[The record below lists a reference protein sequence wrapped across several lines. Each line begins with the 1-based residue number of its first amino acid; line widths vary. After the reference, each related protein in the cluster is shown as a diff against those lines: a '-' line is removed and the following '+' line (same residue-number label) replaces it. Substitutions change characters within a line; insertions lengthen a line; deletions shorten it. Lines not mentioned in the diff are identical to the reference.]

1 MKEASPPAY
10 PPKIDRERERESSAK
25 ALGRAR
31 RRGIGYLFDV
41 GSEGGGDQASTCIA
55 QEDAQ
60 AYAYKA
66 TKGEGRQRLL
76 LLLLR

>member
-10 PPKIDRERERESSAK
+10 PPDRERELSQGLVE
-25 ALGRAR
+25 GAR
-31 RRGIGYLFDV
+31 KRGIGYLFDV

-66 TKGEGRQRLL
+66 PKG
-76 LLLLR
+76 